1 MEKPEYFIVNPSTK
15 LFGGIKVKK
24 DTEFETY
31 NDDKTVHQ
39 TLKNLVLTTEIKR
52 ENEYNGIKSKE
63 ESKMTTQLPENIVL
77 IWGEQEG
84 YMVPNYV
91 MVKPSDVVKMFK
103 KLDRTTRSIESNNN
117 KVLEKQEREK
127 NMKGEE

>member
-1 MEKPEYFIVNPSTK
+1 MERPEYFIVNPSTK

-52 ENEYNGIKSKE
+52 ANEYNGIKSTE

-91 MVKPSDVVKMFK
+91 MVKPSEAVKMLK
-103 KLDRTTRSIESNNN
+103 KINRTTREIESNNN
-117 KVLEKQEREK
+117 KVLAKEEHER
-127 NMKGEE
+127 NMKVEE